1 MPEQPQ
7 SAYVTGAASPASP
20 TIRERI
26 DFIWAFLRR
35 RYLSI
40 AIGLVLCLPIGGLY
54 LLGTAPTYT
63 ATATMMIDTRSS
75 QLQKSLLGEMTPD
88 AGWIDSQIGVL
99 KSQNVAAYLVKQL
112 HLAEDRA
119 FIRSDPGPF
128 DRLLARLGLG
138 GPEPQSEA
146 ERTAAATAAVSP
158 GLNVRRIGQ
167 SYLLSIGYEYK
178 NPDLAIKIANG
189 AIDAYVYEQ
198 LNAKYQAN
206 RRAGDWLQDRLQ
218 ALREQAA
225 AAERAVL
232 EFKAKNNIVAAGG
245 GVADE

>member
-1 MPEQPQ
+1 
-7 SAYVTGAASPASP
+7 
-20 TIRERI
+20 
-26 DFIWAFLRR
+26 
-35 RYLSI
+35 
-40 AIGLVLCLPIGGLY
+40 
-54 LLGTAPTYT
+54 
-63 ATATMMIDTRSS
+63 MMIDTRSS

-128 DRLLARLGLG
+128 DRLLARLGFG

-189 AIDAYVYEQ
+189 AIDAYIFDQ

-206 RRAGDWLQDRLQ
+206 RRAGRL
-218 ALREQAA
+218 AA
-225 AAERAVL
+225 RP
-232 EFKAKNNIVAAGG
+232 AAGAAGTSG
-245 GVADE
+245 GRRTSCSRIQSQKQYCEAPAARRS